1 MIAVDDGI
9 TSGNL
14 NVADVLFLIAAILA
28 FLAALLAIPRNPPS
42 PPYSMVL
49 GWLAVTCL
57 AVGFLL
63 L

>member
-9 TSGNL
+9 FNGNL
-14 NVADVLFLIAAILA
+14 NAADIFFLIATILA
-28 FLAALLAIPRNPPS
+28 FIAGLLAIPRNPPS